1 MERKN
6 KCIRPATKIK
16 KVWGGEKINSFKRKV
31 KVIKTNLAKNKVM
44 RKINKTKFRQQNK
57 Q

>member
-6 KCIRPATKIK
+6 KCFRPATKIK

-31 KVIKTNLAKNKVM
+31 KVIKTNLTKNKVM
-44 RKINKTKFRQQNK
+44 RKIDKTECWWQSK